1 MSPFKNRLVYLLAIL
16 PSMGVA
22 RNVLGPMCLDGP
34 CSDGSCCGAGGFC
47 GLTDEF
53 CGAGC
58 TSGPCKEV
66 NWKSHSCDIANDEE
80 KPGANRWREAEAG
93 FAFDE
98 AINKWLDA
106 TEDGLERF
114 FGEEKD
120 GTRLDFPGFISAA
133 LGGPT
138 GMRCRELV
146 DRNGCDNYSDCE
158 NESDGPGAN
167 LVLNSFVSLNNVIW
181 NWYDQLGRTAG
192 YVQSSMGDF
201 SKTFAPVPNEGM
213 GLTLILDMISFGYV
227 AIGAPMWKTVF
238 KKMNVIKD
246 GDNFAVVEG
255 LTKDLIGQGVT
266 ITKDATRAGTQLTSQ
281 NTLEERVGNM
291 IRAWYAATDSLNQH
305 FFSGDPLGLN
315 DNLDLL
321 KKTIADGKFAD
332 ASLDLLTAEEIDQQA
347 RRAIY
352 GQLIPY
358 AWAVGTSESSPFLL
372 RSGKKCSDGGRPDH
386 VPGDAPSWWFSD
398 DNGFDEVFYLLGAQ
412 GKDNCVNE
420 DLFTGFKCR
429 DFTRLPG
436 IKELDGFKWGGVT
449 EEDITTAAFN
459 TWWYKNE
466 QTNNPRPDEETDINA
481 NDMLSDIIDMEIR
494 APGLVWLPICGGDEA
509 HSNWENNLNGKGKSA
524 HYPCN

>member
-1 MSPFKNRLVYLLAIL
+1 MAPIKNTLISLLAVL
-16 PSMGVA
+16 PGAVVA
-22 RNVLGPMCLDGP
+22 RNVLGPACFDGP

-66 NWKSHSCDIANDEE
+66 DWRSLSCDIAKDEE
-80 KPGANRWREAEAG
+80 KPGADRWTEAEAN

-98 AINKWLDA
+98 AVNKWLDA
-106 TEDGLERF
+106 TGDGLERF

-120 GTRLDFPGFISAA
+120 GTRLDFPRFIAAA

-146 DRNGCDNYSDCE
+146 DRNGCDSFFDCE
-158 NESDGPGAN
+158 TQSDGPGGN
-167 LVLNSFVSLNNVIW
+167 MVLNSFVSLNNILW

-192 YVQSSMGDF
+192 YVQSSMGTF
-201 SKTFAPVPNEGM
+201 SSTFAPVPNEGL

-227 AIGAPMWKTVF
+227 AVGAPMWKTVF
-238 KKMNVIKD
+238 KKMNFIKD
-246 GDNFAVVEG
+246 GDNFGVVEG
-255 LTKDLIGQGVT
+255 LTKDLITQGVT

-291 IRAWYAATDSLNQH
+291 VRAWYASTDQLNQH
-305 FFSGDPLGLN
+305 LFSGDPLGLN

-321 KKTIADGKFAD
+321 KKTIADGRFVDAD
-332 ASLDLLTAEEIDQQA
+332 LDLMSAEEIDQQA

-358 AWAVGTSESSPFLL
+358 AWVVGSGETSPFLL
-372 RSGKKCSDGGRPDH
+372 RSGKKCNEGGRPSH
-386 VPGDAPSWWFSD
+386 VPGDAPGWCFSD
-398 DNGFDEVFYLLGAQ
+398 DKGFDEVFYLLGAT
-412 GKDNCVNE
+412 GNEGCVNE

-429 DFTRLPG
+429 DFNKLPG
-436 IKELDGFKWGGVT
+436 IGELDGTKWGGVK
-449 EEDITTAAFN
+449 EEDLAVAAFN
-459 TWWYKNE
+459 TWWHRNG
-466 QTNNPRPDEETDINA
+466 QTNADRPDEETDLNA
-481 NDMLSDIIDMEIR
+481 NQLLDDLIAIDIR
-494 APGLVWLPICGGDEA
+494 APGLVWLPVCDSDEA
-509 HSNWENNLNGKGKSA
+509 HTNWENKLNGKGRSA
-524 HYPCN
+524 HFPCN